1 MISVESFSELLAVLY
16 SAPLQPERWE
26 RFLDLLCEYTRSR
39 SSFLICADSR
49 AGLSVRE
56 QGGVKHD
63 PDALAAYARDYAG
76 RDPFLLPLLESG
88 RAGVIHPEDLLS
100 RSGLEASDMYR
111 YLNAPR
117 GYRYPGLVALTC
129 SLRRLEV
136 ISFWRTGEEG
146 YLDADS
152 VRLLELLVPHL
163 QSAMEIR
170 QALGTAHA
178 RAQGAEA
185 MADASETPTFL
196 LNGDGELLH
205 ANAAAREMLGEGDG
219 LTLQK
224 GVLTAAKNSMRKPL
238 RGLLAGAKPNAG
250 ATAGGLS
257 GFGVPR
263 PLSLERVSGRRPL
276 QLLAS
281 PVVGHGSGTV
291 LLLATDPERPVVLRD
306 DVLREHYGLT
316 SAETEVANGLL
327 TGFALKEIA
336 ALRKVTVGTVRDQI
350 KSILAKTGTGKQAE
364 LVTLLMKL
372 PKLNR
377 TA

>member
-26 RFLDLLCEYTRSR
+26 RFLDLLCEHTQSR

-49 AGLSVRE
+49 AGLSVRAE
-56 QGGVKHD
+56 GGVPHD
-63 PDALAAYARDYAG
+63 PAAIAAYAAEYSG
-76 RDPFLLPLLESG
+76 RDPYMLPLIKSG
-88 RAGVIHPEDLLS
+88 ATGVIDPETLLS
-100 RSGLEASDMYR
+100 RTELEESDMYR
-111 YLNAPR
+111 YLNAPL
-117 GYRYPGLVALTC
+117 GYRYPGIVALTC
-129 SLRRLEV
+129 TLRRLEV
-136 ISFWRTGEEG
+136 ISFWRSGEEG
-146 YLDADS
+146 YLDSNS
-152 VRLLELLVPHL
+152 VRLLELLVPHI

-205 ANAAAREMLGEGDG
+205 ANAAAREMLSEEDS

-224 GVLTAAKNSMRKPL
+224 GVLTAAKSSMCKPL
-238 RGLLAGAKPNAG
+238 RGLLAGAKSNAG

-263 PLSLERVSGRRPL
+263 PLSLERVSGRRAL

-281 PVVGHGSGTV
+281 PVTGYVGGSV

-336 ALRKVTVGTVRDQI
+336 ALGKVTVGTLRDQI
-350 KSILAKTGTGKQAE
+350 KSILAKTGTGKQSE

-372 PKLNR
+372 PKLNPG
-377 TA
+377 A